1 MRLTRRISVIVL
13 AVLALTAVGRQ
24 AAAQTQTASEFYMA
38 YRAAF
43 DKATKIEDLLP
54 YMSKENSAKVAST
67 PAKDKEQ
74 MFGMMKMMGTITNV
88 KVAKE
93 TKTPTGATLTVNALD
108 SDKKPTTGKVDLIQE
123 AGKWKIGSESWS
135 S

>member
-67 PAKDKEQ
+67 PAKDKAQ
-74 MFGMMKMMGTITNV
+74 MFEMMKMMGTITNV

-108 SDKKPTTGKVDLIQE
+108 SDKKPTTGKIDLIQE